1 MPYGYPLVCEVD
13 ADGAFEGEFRLKLEE
28 AGVHL
33 VVIPPE
39 AHWRIGTVERKNA
52 VLRTVV
58 EKLLDENAVV
68 SGDGLDWVLMQHFKH
83 SIPPQRQK
91 AEAHIKQFL
100 AAFHVFQVI

>member
-1 MPYGYPLVCEVD
+1 MD

-58 EKLLDENAVV
+58 EKLLDEILLVV
-68 SGDGLDWVLMQHFKH
+68 SGGGHNEEP
-83 SIPPQRQK
+83 ICK
-91 AEAHIKQFL
+91 AGVVWKIREHL
-100 AAFHVFQVI
+100 